1 MDLDL
6 ELKYG
11 KERLPVSIKGA
22 ASIKTLGTKPMPV
35 ITDIASELKRTFEA
49 PIGSAPL
56 KELIGPQDPVT
67 IVVSDYTRAWMHQ
80 GEVLTILGHYLHD
93 EIGVA
98 LDQIVVVIALGTHR
112 KSTDEEKR
120 RVAGDYLYE
129 NSSVVDHDCDA
140 ECAYVGTTSRGTRVE
155 VNPLI
160 VGRKTIVV
168 GGTVHHMMAG
178 FGGGRKNI
186 LPGVASRQTIRQNHE
201 RALDPYKAQTFEKVG
216 SGKMLE
222 NPINE
227 DMNEAAALVEPAF
240 SINIVADTEGHHSG
254 FFCGKLEDAWLQ
266 SCQFQKEFYECPI
279 EEEADIV
286 ICSTGGYPKDMN
298 LYQGCKG
305 MINAMFAVK
314 PGGLLL
320 WVCECS
326 DGTGAPDYTSWLQ
339 PLKEGHLTESLRA
352 NFTIGG
358 YIFFLTVETLQK
370 ANCRI
375 LSKIEKETTDAMG
388 MTGVS
393 DIQQLLE
400 GVDFTGKNVYVMPH
414 GSIVPVVQ

>member
-1 MDLDL
+1 
-6 ELKYG
+6 
-11 KERLPVSIKGA
+11 
-22 ASIKTLGTKPMPV
+22 
-35 ITDIASELKRTFEA
+35 
-49 PIGSAPL
+49 
-56 KELIGPQDPVT
+56 
-67 IVVSDYTRAWMHQ
+67 
-80 GEVLTILGHYLHD
+80 
-93 EIGVA
+93 
-98 LDQIVVVIALGTHR
+98 
-112 KSTDEEKR
+112 
-120 RVAGDYLYE
+120 
-129 NSSVVDHDCDA
+129 
-140 ECAYVGTTSRGTRVE
+140 
-155 VNPLI
+155 
-160 VGRKTIVV
+160 
-168 GGTVHHMMAG
+168 
-178 FGGGRKNI
+178 
-186 LPGVASRQTIRQNHE
+186 
-201 RALDPYKAQTFEKVG
+201 
-216 SGKMLE
+216 
-222 NPINE
+222 
-227 DMNEAAALVEPAF
+227 
-240 SINIVADTEGHHSG
+240 
-254 FFCGKLEDAWLQ
+254 
-266 SCQFQKEFYECPI
+266 
-279 EEEADIV
+279 
-286 ICSTGGYPKDMN
+286 MN